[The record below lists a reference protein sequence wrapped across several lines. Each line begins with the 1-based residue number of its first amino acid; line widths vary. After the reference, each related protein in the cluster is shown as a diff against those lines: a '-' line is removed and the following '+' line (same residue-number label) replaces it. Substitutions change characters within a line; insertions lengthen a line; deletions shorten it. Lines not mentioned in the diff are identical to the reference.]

1 MAESR
6 NTLDVQ
12 KETVD
17 LTGFAS
23 DLLGKYLH
31 SEQQKREHE
40 QTLAMIKEGYVPSEE
55 QNQTDSNNTSKQ
67 TNNKVMDQNFII
79 GLGVIGLIIAG
90 AVYFT

>member
-1 MAESR
+1 MANSQ
-6 NTLDVQ
+6 TMQVQ
-12 KETVD
+12 NETNG

-31 SEQQKREHE
+31 SQQQKREHE
-40 QTLAMIKEGYVPSEE
+40 KTLAMIKEGYVPAEE
-55 QNQTDSNNTSKQ
+55 QNQTDSNNTSQ